1 VTITRTSVPAL
12 RRGVRRQFDKARNV
26 SVLMAPEKVIML
38 DDIADAILAEC
49 DAVSTVEDIILRLSA
64 RFATPAEEIEGDV
77 LVFLQT
83 LHDQG
88 LIQS

>member
-1 VTITRTSVPAL
+1 
-12 RRGVRRQFDKARNV
+12 
-26 SVLMAPEKVIML
+26 ML

-49 DAVSTVEDIILRLSA
+49 DGASTVEDIISRLSA
-64 RFATPAEEIEGDV
+64 RFAAPAEEIEGDV
-77 LVFLQT
+77 LMFLQT

>member
-1 VTITRTSVPAL
+1 M

-26 SVLMAPEKVIML
+26 AILMAPEKVIML

-49 DAVSTVEDIILRLSA
+49 DAVSSVADITARLSA
-64 RFATPAEEIEGDV
+64 RFAAPAEEIEGDI
-77 LVFLQT
+77 LAFLQT
-83 LHDQG
+83 LQDQG

>member
-1 VTITRTSVPAL
+1 MTLTPTSVPAL

-26 SVLMAPEKVIML
+26 AVLMAPERVVML
-38 DDIADAILAEC
+38 DDIADAIVAEC
-49 DAVSTVEDIILRLSA
+49 DAVSSIDEITARLSA
-64 RFATPAEEIEGDV
+64 RFATPAETIQGDI
-77 LVFLQT
+77 LAFLQT

>member
-1 VTITRTSVPAL
+1 MTLTPTSVPAL

-26 SVLMAPEKVIML
+26 PLLMAPEKVIML
-38 DDIADAILAEC
+38 DDIADAILSEC
-49 DAVSTVEDIILRLSA
+49 DAVSSVEVITLRLSA
-64 RFATPAEEIEGDV
+64 RFAAPVEEIQGDV

>member
-1 VTITRTSVPAL
+1 VTLTRTSVPAL

-26 SVLMAPEKVIML
+26 AILMAPEKVIML
-38 DDIADAILAEC
+38 DDVADAILAEC
-49 DAVSTVEDIILRLSA
+49 DAVSSIEDITLRLSV
-64 RFATPAEEIEGDV
+64 RFATPAEEVQGDV
-77 LVFLQT
+77 LAFLQT